1 MYLLALGV
9 VVSETLARE
18 EDKMQILVYFF
29 SNVLIDQLIRMM
41 KQNDYSKIMFH
52 CLVKFFIF

>member
-1 MYLLALGV
+1 
-9 VVSETLARE
+9 VSETLARE